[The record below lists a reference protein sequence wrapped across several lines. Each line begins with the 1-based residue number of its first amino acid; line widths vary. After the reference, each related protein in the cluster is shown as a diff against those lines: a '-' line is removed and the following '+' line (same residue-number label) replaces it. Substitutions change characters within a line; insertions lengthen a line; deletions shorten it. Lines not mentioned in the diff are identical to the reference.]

1 MTSSTSACSLSGQTK
16 TSSSPRSDCPLLVFR
31 RRKGRK
37 REERAARS
45 SPPPPTLLP
54 RPPASSLKTSRNH
67 HVQSKMPKQLGIL
80 FQGLTVSPLPVRR
93 SEPAAGNKCT
103 EQGLC
108 TEKCV
113 AAWFTA
119 ADSRK
124 QNEPRGDA
132 GRASLKMCAVR
143 LGRRPESGFGPLHAR
158 SEGCNPEAESHR
170 CWQGCAE
177 SIALVSPWW
186 QCKKVCRNRNGELAC
201 APASSLEVY
210 KPPQRKQA
218 LTDTRTPKCSQILAH
233 PSSWQRYSQESK
245 GGSHPSDP
253 QQPRRGTKRGASGQ
267 RTAIQP

>member
-37 REERAARS
+37 HEESGAELP
-45 SPPPPTLLP
+45 SPTTLLP

-80 FQGLTVSPLPVRR
+80 FQGLTVSPLPVRC

-108 TEKCV
+108 TEKCI
-113 AAWFTA
+113 AAWLTA
-119 ADSRK
+119 ANSRK

-132 GRASLKMCAVR
+132 GGASLARCVVR

-170 CWQGCAE
+170 CWQG
-177 SIALVSPWW
+177 
-186 QCKKVCRNRNGELAC
+186 
-201 APASSLEVY
+201 
-210 KPPQRKQA
+210 
-218 LTDTRTPKCSQILAH
+218 
-233 PSSWQRYSQESK
+233 
-245 GGSHPSDP
+245 
-253 QQPRRGTKRGASGQ
+253 
-267 RTAIQP
+267 